1 MKRKRKQALY
11 FFLFASPGLIG
22 FAVLSVYPI
31 LRSMFLSFTNRTL
44 LGYEPT
50 EWVGLK
56 NYLRAFGDV
65 YVWDSLG
72 KSFIYAF
79 ATLVTVNV
87 TGLLAAL
94 LMNHVKGKFSN
105 VLRTIFY
112 APSILPAVSMV
123 IMFTWIFNPSTGFLN
138 TILRSL
144 GVENVPLWL
153 EGNTTV
159 IPTLIIMSFWSFGA
173 KMVIYLAGLQGIS
186 KEYYEA
192 VSLDGANAVT
202 TFFKITLP
210 LLSPVLFYNV
220 LMSLVGG
227 LQVFTEAYVI
237 SGTGTGVP
245 VNFYVLNVFSLA
257 FNSPYELGYA
267 SALAWI
273 LFVIILAMTGL
284 YFIFSKKFL
293 NFDGE

>member
-1 MKRKRKQALY
+1 MKRKRKQVLY

-31 LRSMFLSFTNRTL
+31 LRSLFLGFTNRTL

-56 NYLRAFGDV
+56 NYIRAFGDV

-202 TFFKITLP
+202 AFFKITLP

-284 YFIFSKKFL
+284 YLRSF
-293 NFDGE
+293 

>member
-1 MKRKRKQALY
+1 MKRKRKQVLY

-31 LRSMFLSFTNRTL
+31 LRSLFLSFTNRTL

-56 NYLRAFGDV
+56 NYIRAFGDV

-72 KSFIYAF
+72 KSFIYAV

-144 GVENVPLWL
+144 GIENVPLWL

>member
-56 NYLRAFGDV
+56 NYIRAFGDV

>member
-1 MKRKRKQALY
+1 MKRKRKQVLY
-11 FFLFASPGLIG
+11 IFLFASPGLIG

-31 LRSMFLSFTNRTL
+31 LRSLFLSFTNRTL

-50 EWVGLK
+50 VWVGLK
-56 NYLRAFGDV
+56 NYIRAFGDV
-65 YVWDSLG
+65 YVWNSLG
-72 KSFIYAF
+72 KSFIYAI

>member
-1 MKRKRKQALY
+1 MKRKRKQVLY

-31 LRSMFLSFTNRTL
+31 LRSLFLSFTNRTL

-56 NYLRAFGDV
+56 NYIRAFGDV
-65 YVWDSLG
+65 YVWNSLG

-192 VSLDGANAVT
+192 ASLDGANAVT

>member
-1 MKRKRKQALY
+1 MKRKRKQVLY

-31 LRSMFLSFTNRTL
+31 LRSLFLSFTNRTL

-50 EWVGLK
+50 VWVGLK
-56 NYLRAFGDV
+56 NYIRAFGDV

-72 KSFIYAF
+72 KSFIYAI

-202 TFFKITLP
+202 AFFKITLP

>member
-1 MKRKRKQALY
+1 MKRKQALY

-31 LRSMFLSFTNRTL
+31 LRSLFLSFTNRTL

-56 NYLRAFGDV
+56 NYIRAFGDV

-72 KSFIYAF
+72 KSFIYAI

>member
-31 LRSMFLSFTNRTL
+31 LRSLFLSFTNRTL

-56 NYLRAFGDV
+56 NYIRAFGDV

-72 KSFIYAF
+72 KSFIYAI

-192 VSLDGANAVT
+192 ASLDGANAVT

>member
-1 MKRKRKQALY
+1 M
-11 FFLFASPGLIG
+11 IG

-31 LRSMFLSFTNRTL
+31 LRSLFLSFTNRTL

-56 NYLRAFGDV
+56 NYIRAFGDV

-144 GVENVPLWL
+144 GIENVPLWL

>member
-31 LRSMFLSFTNRTL
+31 LRSLFLSFTNRTL

-56 NYLRAFGDV
+56 NYIRAFGDV
-65 YVWDSLG
+65 YAWNSLG

>member
-31 LRSMFLSFTNRTL
+31 LRSLFLSFTNRTL

-56 NYLRAFGDV
+56 NYIRAFGDV

-72 KSFIYAF
+72 KSFIYAI

-144 GVENVPLWL
+144 GIENVPLWL

>member
-31 LRSMFLSFTNRTL
+31 LRSLFLSFTNRTL

-56 NYLRAFGDV
+56 NYIRAFGDV

-72 KSFIYAF
+72 KSFIYAI

-293 NFDGE
+293 NFD

>member
-1 MKRKRKQALY
+1 M
-11 FFLFASPGLIG
+11 IG

-31 LRSMFLSFTNRTL
+31 LRSLFLSFTNRTL

-56 NYLRAFGDV
+56 NYIRAFGDV

-72 KSFIYAF
+72 KSFIYAI

>member
-1 MKRKRKQALY
+1 MKRKRKQVLY

-31 LRSMFLSFTNRTL
+31 LRSLFLSFTNRTL

-50 EWVGLK
+50 VWVGLK
-56 NYLRAFGDV
+56 NYIRAFGDV

-159 IPTLIIMSFWSFGA
+159 IPTLMIMSFWSFGA

>member
-1 MKRKRKQALY
+1 MKRKRKQVLY

-31 LRSMFLSFTNRTL
+31 LRSLFLSFTNRTL

-56 NYLRAFGDV
+56 NYIRAFGDV

-144 GVENVPLWL
+144 GIENVPLWL

>member
-1 MKRKRKQALY
+1 MKRKRKQVLY

-31 LRSMFLSFTNRTL
+31 LRSLFLSFTNRTL

-56 NYLRAFGDV
+56 NYIRAFGDV

-72 KSFIYAF
+72 KSFIYAV

-94 LMNHVKGKFSN
+94 LMNHVKGKLSN

>member
-1 MKRKRKQALY
+1 MKRKRKQVLY

-31 LRSMFLSFTNRTL
+31 LRSLFLSFTNRTL

-192 VSLDGANAVT
+192 ASLDGANAVT

>member
-31 LRSMFLSFTNRTL
+31 LRSLFLSFTNRTL

-56 NYLRAFGDV
+56 NYIRAFGDV

-72 KSFIYAF
+72 KSFIYAI

-257 FNSPYELGYA
+257 FNSPYELGYS

>member
-56 NYLRAFGDV
+56 NYIRAFGDV

-138 TILRSL
+138 TILRNL

-192 VSLDGANAVT
+192 ASLDGANAVT

>member
-31 LRSMFLSFTNRTL
+31 LRSLFLSFTNRTL

-50 EWVGLK
+50 VWVGLK
-56 NYLRAFGDV
+56 NYIRAFGDV

-72 KSFIYAF
+72 KSFIYAI

-257 FNSPYELGYA
+257 FNSPYELGYS

>member
-1 MKRKRKQALY
+1 MKRKRKQVLY

-31 LRSMFLSFTNRTL
+31 LRSLFLSFTNRTL

-56 NYLRAFGDV
+56 NYIRAFGDV

-87 TGLLAAL
+87 AGLLAAL

>member
-1 MKRKRKQALY
+1 MKRKRKQVLY

-31 LRSMFLSFTNRTL
+31 LRSLFLSFTNRTL

-56 NYLRAFGDV
+56 NYIRAFGDV

-186 KEYYEA
+186 KEYYDA

-202 TFFKITLP
+202 AFFKITLP

>member
-31 LRSMFLSFTNRTL
+31 LRSLFLSFTNRTL

-56 NYLRAFGDV
+56 NYIRAFGDV

-72 KSFIYAF
+72 KSFIYAI

-202 TFFKITLP
+202 TFFRITLP

>member
-31 LRSMFLSFTNRTL
+31 LRSLFLSFTNRTL

-56 NYLRAFGDV
+56 NYIRAFGDV

-72 KSFIYAF
+72 KSFIYAI

-144 GVENVPLWL
+144 GIENVPLWL

-186 KEYYEA
+186 MEYYEA

>member
-1 MKRKRKQALY
+1 MKRKRKQVLY

-31 LRSMFLSFTNRTL
+31 LRSLFLSFTNRTL

-56 NYLRAFGDV
+56 NYIRAFGDV

-192 VSLDGANAVT
+192 ASLDGANAVT

>member
-31 LRSMFLSFTNRTL
+31 LRSLFLSFTNRTL

-56 NYLRAFGDV
+56 NYIRAFGDV

-192 VSLDGANAVT
+192 ASLDGANAVT

>member
-31 LRSMFLSFTNRTL
+31 LRSLFLSFTNRTL

-56 NYLRAFGDV
+56 NYIRAFGDV
-65 YVWDSLG
+65 YVWNSLG

-112 APSILPAVSMV
+112 APSILPVVSMV

>member
-31 LRSMFLSFTNRTL
+31 LRSLFLSFTNRTL

-56 NYLRAFGDV
+56 NYIRAFGDV

-293 NFDGE
+293 SFDGE

>member
-1 MKRKRKQALY
+1 MKRKRKQVLY

-31 LRSMFLSFTNRTL
+31 LRSLFLSFTNRTL

-56 NYLRAFGDV
+56 NYIRAFGDV

-72 KSFIYAF
+72 KSFIYAI

-138 TILRSL
+138 TIIRSL

>member
-31 LRSMFLSFTNRTL
+31 LRSLFLSFTNRTL

>member
-31 LRSMFLSFTNRTL
+31 LRSLFLSFTNRTL

-50 EWVGLK
+50 VWVGLK
-56 NYLRAFGDV
+56 NYIRAFGDV

-72 KSFIYAF
+72 KSFIYAI

>member
-1 MKRKRKQALY
+1 MKRKRKQVLY

-31 LRSMFLSFTNRTL
+31 LRSLFLSFTNRTL

-50 EWVGLK
+50 VWVGLK
-56 NYLRAFGDV
+56 NYIRAFGDV
-65 YVWDSLG
+65 YVWNSLG
-72 KSFIYAF
+72 KSFIYAI

-94 LMNHVKGKFSN
+94 LMNHVKGKLSN
-105 VLRTIFY
+105 VIRTIFY
-112 APSILPAVSMV
+112 APSIRPAVSMV

>member
-31 LRSMFLSFTNRTL
+31 LRSLFLSFTNRTL

-56 NYLRAFGDV
+56 NYIRAFGDV

-72 KSFIYAF
+72 KSFIYAV

>member
-1 MKRKRKQALY
+1 MKRKRKQVLY

-31 LRSMFLSFTNRTL
+31 LRSLFLSFTNRTL

-56 NYLRAFGDV
+56 NYIRAFGDV

-202 TFFKITLP
+202 AFFKITLP
-210 LLSPVLFYNV
+210 LLSPVLFYSV

>member
-1 MKRKRKQALY
+1 MKRKRKQVLY

-31 LRSMFLSFTNRTL
+31 LRSLFLSFTNRTL

-72 KSFIYAF
+72 KSFIYAI

>member
-1 MKRKRKQALY
+1 MKRKRKQVLY

-31 LRSMFLSFTNRTL
+31 LRSLFLSFTNRTL

-56 NYLRAFGDV
+56 NYIRAFGDV

-202 TFFKITLP
+202 AFFKITLP

>member
-31 LRSMFLSFTNRTL
+31 LRSLFLSFTNRTL

-56 NYLRAFGDV
+56 NYIRAFGDV

-72 KSFIYAF
+72 KSFIYAI

-284 YFIFSKKFL
+284 YFIFSKKCL
-293 NFDGE
+293 NFEGE

>member
-1 MKRKRKQALY
+1 MKRKRKQVLY

-31 LRSMFLSFTNRTL
+31 LRSLFLSFTNRTL

-50 EWVGLK
+50 VWVGLK
-56 NYLRAFGDV
+56 NYIRAFGDV

-72 KSFIYAF
+72 KSFIYAI

-87 TGLLAAL
+87 TSLLAAL